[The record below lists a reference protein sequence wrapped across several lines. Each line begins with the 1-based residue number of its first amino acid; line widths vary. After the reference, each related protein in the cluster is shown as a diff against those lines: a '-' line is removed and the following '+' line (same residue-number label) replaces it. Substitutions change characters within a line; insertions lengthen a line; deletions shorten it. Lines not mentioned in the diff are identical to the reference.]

1 MEAYVD
7 DIVVKS
13 IQPLEHVKD
22 LEEKLGSLES
32 MIWNLIPKSVFFRV
46 TSRKCLGYL
55 YSWDRSKLDKIQAL
69 VKHEAT

>member
-1 MEAYVD
+1 MEAYVN

-32 MIWNLIPKSVFFRV
+32 MI
-46 TSRKCLGYL
+46 
-55 YSWDRSKLDKIQAL
+55 
-69 VKHEAT
+69 